1 MILLR
6 SLKVSLIILIVSIV
20 ATIPVSYAGT
30 EYKVKSTDSLSRI
43 VDKFYKNSKLS
54 RSQIYI
60 GILAENPSAFSFG
73 NINYLKGKQ
82 RLNIPDS
89 DDLLAMEKEDAAK
102 LVAEHNNYARKGKKV
117 RLNPPFKNYM
127 PKNSSTVGD
136 AISALAEKQQVT
148 SQELEKLDS
157 ETEELRI
164 RLERLVADKEAMDA
178 ELRQLDALIKK

>member
-1 MILLR
+1 MIFLR

-20 ATIPVSYAGT
+20 ATMPVSYAGT
-30 EYKVKSTDSLSRI
+30 EYKVKATDSLSRI

-60 GILAENPSAFSFG
+60 GILAENPKAFSFG

-82 RLNIPDS
+82 RLNIPAS

-127 PKNSSTVGD
+127 PKNSSAAGD

-178 ELRQLDALIKK
+178 ELRQLNALLKK

>member
-1 MILLR
+1 MIFLR
-6 SLKVSLIILIVSIV
+6 ALKAVFISLV
-20 ATIPVSYAGT
+20 ASSAMLMSVVYADT

-82 RLNIPDS
+82 RLNIPES
-89 DDLLAMEKEDAAK
+89 DDLFAMEKEDAAK

-136 AISALAEKQQVT
+136 AISALAKKQQVT
-148 SQELEKLDS
+148 SQELEKLDL

-164 RLERLVADKEAMDA
+164 RLERLAADKEAMDA
-178 ELRQLDALIKK
+178 ELRQLDALLKK